1 MGPAQITGLDYAG
14 ARAGLEVAGFTVTP
28 ALWADIMMIEAG
40 ALEAKSKD
48 I

>member
-1 MGPAQITGLDYAG
+1 MEAAKIAGLDYAG
-14 ARAGLEVAGFTVTP
+14 ARSGLDAAGFTVTP
-28 ALWADIMMIEAG
+28 DLWADIMMIEAG